1 MAIIDD
7 MAWSVKEVEWED
19 CSKFTVGKIGLKS
32 YSKPII
38 YEWEKLLSS
47 AQVIGE
53 LYLVTNHGIHSILM
67 DFMKVAD
74 ANYWIFPSNKGFEC
88 T

>member
-47 AQVIGE
+47 AQV
-53 LYLVTNHGIHSILM
+53 
-67 DFMKVAD
+67 
-74 ANYWIFPSNKGFEC
+74 
-88 T
+88 

>member
-7 MAWSVKEVEWED
+7 MAWSVKEAELED

-38 YEWEKLLSS
+38 YE
-47 AQVIGE
+47 
-53 LYLVTNHGIHSILM
+53 
-67 DFMKVAD
+67 
-74 ANYWIFPSNKGFEC
+74 
-88 T
+88 